1 MQVTLQIGESTT
13 VVQPVAAGKQLG
25 IRACGYPDGTVAV
38 VVKQLDGTVVASR
51 DFTLESMSGPYW
63 LPVADGTWMATLTF
77 SKGTDNTAYG
87 LADVVEV

>member
-13 VVQPVAAGKQLG
+13 VVQPVAAGKELG

-51 DFTLESMSGPYW
+51 DFLLESMSGPYW
-63 LPVADGTWMATLTF
+63 LPVADGTWLVTVSFARGVD
-77 SKGTDNTAYG
+77 SSAYG
-87 LADVVEV
+87 LCDVVEA

>member
-25 IRACGYPDGTVAV
+25 IRACGYPDGTVSV

-51 DFTLESMSGPYW
+51 DFTLESMAGPYW
-63 LPVADGTWMATLTF
+63 LPAADGMWMVSVAF
-77 SKGTDNTAYG
+77 ARDVDSASYG
-87 LADVVEV
+87 LCDVVEA